1 MNKEITMRFW
11 GLVLIAVATVQPA
24 WAKMYKWVDEQ
35 GKTHYGDTI
44 PAQYAGQGNAE
55 LNKGGMAV
63 KKTEGALSE
72 GQRKVREEE
81 QARLN
86 AEKQKAVDVE
96 RRDKALLNTYT
107 TDKEID
113 LARDRHLQGAEAVIQ
128 TNQQRLKS
136 EQSKLDGYRKQ
147 AASLT
152 AAKKPVPK
160 DLAEDIKEAERELQ
174 RTQEAIKNKQQEQT
188 NIRAKFDAD
197 KMRFRELKGIMP
209 AQTVPTPVAPAKK

>member
-1 MNKEITMRFW
+1 MRLW
-11 GLVLIAVATVQPA
+11 GLMLIAVAAAQPA

-35 GKTHYGDTI
+35 GKTHYGDTL

-55 LNKGGMAV
+55 LNKRGMEV

-72 GQRKVREEE
+72 EQRKAREDE
-81 QARLN
+81 QARLRV
-86 AEKQKAVDVE
+86 EKQKTVDAE

-128 TNQQRLKS
+128 TSQQRVKS

-147 AASLT
+147 VASLT
-152 AAKKPVPK
+152 AAKRPVPK
-160 DLAEDIKEAERELQ
+160 DLAEDIKEAEQELQ
-174 RTQEAIKNKQQEQT
+174 RAQEVIKNKQQEQAD
-188 NIRAKFDAD
+188 IRAKFDAD
-197 KMRFRELKGIMP
+197 KMRFRELRGTVS
-209 AQTVPTPVAPAKK
+209 AQTAPVPAPAAPVAPTKK